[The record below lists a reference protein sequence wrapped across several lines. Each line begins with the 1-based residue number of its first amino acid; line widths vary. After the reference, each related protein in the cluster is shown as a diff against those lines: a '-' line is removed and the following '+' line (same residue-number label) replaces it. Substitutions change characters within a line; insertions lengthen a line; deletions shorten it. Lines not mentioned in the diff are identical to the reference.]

1 MNAGGYVPGTR
12 WHIQFENQRQDLDQ
26 TEELTPCTE
35 AVQIKQALCFLNS
48 TTVGCLL
55 FPSAVYFKLV
65 ASSYHEEEGAV
76 VFCRPVD

>member
-1 MNAGGYVPGTR
+1 MHAGGYVPGTR

-26 TEELTPCTE
+26 TTE

-76 VFCRPVD
+76 VFCGPVD